1 MGYFRVDK
9 ERNTFVQHKPTKFV
23 LFTVANKYRKCRVV
37 KTEMTEDKVKEKNS
51 FIEIQFD
58 AKGARSGESK
68 KREERRKSA
77 SKQVKLREK

>member
-51 FIEIQFD
+51 FIEI
-58 AKGARSGESK
+58 
-68 KREERRKSA
+68 
-77 SKQVKLREK
+77 V